1 MFSST
6 TTAIANDHAPEYDHI
21 QWSSL
26 YLLLLAPAAG
36 LVIAAPFVESR
47 TDAVG
52 MTLLGL
58 FVGTVAY
65 AFRCLRVVDEGDV
78 LTVRYG
84 TLPVF
89 YKHFR
94 YADIVGA
101 EQDRSSFIDG
111 WGIHWVP
118 WRGWTYN
125 LWGFDCVRLTFT
137 NNRTVRIGTDDP
149 EGLVRF
155 LAGKLGRH
163 S

>member
-1 MFSST
+1 
-6 TTAIANDHAPEYDHI
+6 
-21 QWSSL
+21 
-26 YLLLLAPAAG
+26 
-36 LVIAAPFVESR
+36 
-47 TDAVG
+47 

-118 WRGWTYN
+118 WRGGRTTCGASTACGSLSRTIALYESVRTTPRGSSAFSQEN
-125 LWGFDCVRLTFT
+125 WGGTPNGEPEHVRD
-137 NNRTVRIGTDDP
+137 R
-149 EGLVRF
+149 
-155 LAGKLGRH
+155 RH
-163 S
+163 T